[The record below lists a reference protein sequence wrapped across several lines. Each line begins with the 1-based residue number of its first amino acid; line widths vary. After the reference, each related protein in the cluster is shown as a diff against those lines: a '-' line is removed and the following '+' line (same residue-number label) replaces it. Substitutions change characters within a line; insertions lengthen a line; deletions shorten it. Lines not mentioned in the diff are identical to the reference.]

1 MLFIYQRKLYDQ
13 PRWLHVI
20 LPKYYYYS
28 LTPIPVDSPVQG
40 RDPVAAPVRVHVDGV
55 DVEACVDE
63 GADDVVVAAVGRQ
76 VERGLLVNVGLVG
89 DGQVAAYLS
98 VESYIFLL

>member
-55 DVEACVDE
+55 DVEAGVDE

-76 VERGLLVNVGLVG
+76 VERGLLVHVGLVG
-89 DGQVAAYLS
+89 VGQVAFHLKIS
-98 VESYIFLL
+98 RETFT